1 MLDLGLKQRIDA
13 AVASHDVVLF
23 MKGNRTQPQCG
34 FSATV
39 IGILDELLSDYRTF
53 DVLSDPELRSG
64 IKEYSSWPTVP
75 QLYVN
80 GEFVGGCD
88 IVQEL
93 YGSGELHVALG
104 LPEPE
109 RRTPTL
115 QLSDAAAAFLAGAL
129 SKAEGQR
136 LHLRIDAGFAPRL
149 YLGPEE
155 PGETAAVLSAV
166 IPGTE
171 AVAIYLDLP
180 SCARAD
186 GARIDYVETAHGHE
200 LRIDNPNAPPSVKE
214 MSVHELKGMLDAG
227 GAVHLFDVRTP
238 EERTVAGIPGARL
251 LDEGAVAE
259 IETLP
264 KDTPLIFFCHHGG
277 RSLKAAQHFAAQGFT
292 EVCNVVGGIDAWS
305 RQVDPSVP
313 RY

>member
-1 MLDLGLKQRIDA
+1 MLDPQLKQRIDA
-13 AVASHDVVLF
+13 AVASHEVVLF
-23 MKGNRTQPQCG
+23 MKGTRVQPQCG

-39 IGILDELLSDYRTF
+39 IQILDDLLSDYRTF

-64 IKEYSSWPTVP
+64 IKDYSSWPTVP
-75 QLYVN
+75 QLYVK

-93 YGSGELHVALG
+93 YGSGELHATLG

-115 QLSDAAAAFLAGAL
+115 HLTDAAAAFLAAAL
-129 SKAEGQR
+129 AKAEGQR
-136 LHLRIDAGFAPRL
+136 LHLRIDAAFAPRL

-155 PGETAAVLSAV
+155 AGEAEAALPGR
-166 IPGTE
+166 E
-171 AVAIYLDLP
+171 AIAIHLDLP
-180 SCARAD
+180 SCVRAD
-186 GARIDYVETAHGHE
+186 GARIDYAETAHGHE

-214 MSVHELKGMLDAG
+214 MGVHELKALIDAG
-227 GAVHLFDVRTP
+227 GALQLFDVRTP
-238 EERTVAGIPGARL
+238 EEQAVAQLPGARL
-251 LDEGAVAE
+251 LDESVVAE
-259 IETLP
+259 IEALP
-264 KDTPLIFFCHHGG
+264 KDTQLIFFCHHGG
-277 RSLKAAQHFAAQGFT
+277 RSLKAAQHFLSQGFT
-292 EVCNVVGGIDAWS
+292 AVCNVVGGIDAWS